1 MSDAGPPQPVTIP
14 PQEDFPVEW
23 ASADEQKIPWEL
35 DLMHFNN
42 VMPPLES
49 EYWAQFMHGA
59 DLAMQHFEMPLQM
72 VGKPFNYW
80 LYTGIFPRIPPE
92 KMPEQTKRSDE
103 VLMATVARL
112 QERWD
117 EEWLPEIKKQ
127 IEEWDAFDVT
137 AASTADLQTHLTE
150 VWAGAQRLADIHF
163 QIIFPVYIA
172 LSLFDDLYNDLF
184 PGGVLESQ
192 KLVQG
197 FDNKTLEVARALWDL
212 SRKARASDGVCEIL
226 KEHAPGDVMNVLIE
240 SDDGRTFAEELD
252 AFLNLHGKRMSD
264 WGIRHGS
271 WIEDPSPIM
280 VTLKGYIEQEGD
292 PRDELEE
299 RAAER
304 DDVVAAARE
313 RLQGYPSDVRDE
325 FEHLLKAASTAV
337 VLTEDH
343 GYWIDFQ
350 ATYRVRRV
358 VMEMGKRLAEA
369 GTLATAADVFVL
381 RTDEI
386 AAAVGA
392 SPAADHTGLV
402 EERKK
407 EMEHFGSL
415 KPPPFMGTDYG
426 PPPPGLVST
435 ALGKFFG
442 TPVEQTD
449 ATDGTVSG
457 NAGSPGKFRGT
468 ARVVRSLDEAHK
480 LGVGEILVAE
490 TTSPSWTPLF
500 GTAAGIVTDTGG
512 ILSHCAVVARE
523 YGIPAV
529 VGTGVATSMIKDGQ
543 TIEVDGDAGRVHLFD

>member
-1 MSDAGPPQPVTIP
+1 
-14 PQEDFPVEW
+14 
-23 ASADEQKIPWEL
+23 
-35 DLMHFNN
+35 
-42 VMPPLES
+42 
-49 EYWAQFMHGA
+49 
-59 DLAMQHFEMPLQM
+59 
-72 VGKPFNYW
+72 
-80 LYTGIFPRIPPE
+80 
-92 KMPEQTKRSDE
+92 
-103 VLMATVARL
+103 
-112 QERWD
+112 
-117 EEWLPEIKKQ
+117 
-127 IEEWDAFDVT
+127 
-137 AASTADLQTHLTE
+137 
-150 VWAGAQRLADIHF
+150 
-163 QIIFPVYIA
+163 
-172 LSLFDDLYNDLF
+172 
-184 PGGVLESQ
+184 
-192 KLVQG
+192 
-197 FDNKTLEVARALWDL
+197 
-212 SRKARASDGVCEIL
+212 
-226 KEHAPGDVMNVLIE
+226 MNVLSE

-271 WIEDPSPIM
+271 WIEDPSPVMI
-280 VTLKGYIEQEGD
+280 TLKGYVEQEGD

-304 DDVVAAARE
+304 DEVVAAARE

-325 FEHLLKAASTAV
+325 FEHLLKVASTAV

-350 ATYRVRRV
+350 STYRVRRV

-369 GTLATAADVFVL
+369 GTLATAGDVFVL

-415 KPPPFMGTDYG
+415 KPPLFMGTDYG
-426 PPPPGLVST
+426 PPPPGLVSD

-442 TPVEQTD
+442 APVEQTD
-449 ATDGTVSG
+449 ATDGTVAG

-468 ARVVRSLDEAHK
+468 ARIVRSLDEADR

-523 YGIPAV
+523 YRIPAV
-529 VGTGVATSMIKDGQ
+529 VGTGVATSTIRDGQ
-543 TIEVDGDAGRVHLFD
+543 TIEVDGDAGRVYLFD

>member
-163 QIIFPVYIA
+163 QIIFPVYTA

>member
-1 MSDAGPPQPVTIP
+1 MVTRDH
-14 PQEDFPVEW
+14 ENKLK
-23 ASADEQKIPWEL
+23 S
-35 DLMHFNN
+35 
-42 VMPPLES
+42 
-49 EYWAQFMHGA
+49 G
-59 DLAMQHFEMPLQM
+59 
-72 VGKPFNYW
+72 
-80 LYTGIFPRIPPE
+80 
-92 KMPEQTKRSDE
+92 
-103 VLMATVARL
+103 
-112 QERWD
+112 
-117 EEWLPEIKKQ
+117 
-127 IEEWDAFDVT
+127 DAFDVT

-163 QIIFPVYIA
+163 QIVFPVYVA

-197 FDNKTLEVARALWDL
+197 FDNKTLEVGRALWDL
-212 SRKARASDGVCEIL
+212 SRKARASDGVREIL
-226 KEHAPGDVMNVLIE
+226 EEHAPGDVMNALVE
-240 SDDGRTFAEELD
+240 SDDGRTFTAELD

-271 WIEDPSPIM
+271 WIEDPSPVM

-292 PRDELEE
+292 PRDELRE

-325 FEHLLKAASTAV
+325 FEHLLNAASTAV

-350 ATYRVRRV
+350 STYRVRRV

-369 GTLATAADVFVL
+369 GTLATAADVYVL

-402 EERKK
+402 EKRKK

-442 TPVEQTD
+442 APVEQTD

-468 ARVVRSLDEAHK
+468 ARVVRSLDEADK

-500 GTAAGIVTDTGG
+500 GDCRRHRYGYGWHSKSLRRGG
-512 ILSHCAVVARE
+512 SRVWHPGGGR
-523 YGIPAV
+523 
-529 VGTGVATSMIKDGQ
+529 DGR
-543 TIEVDGDAGRVHLFD
+543 GDQLDQGRPDDRGGWRRGASPPFRLR